1 MAVSRI
7 RQVSYFDTGRDGVDP
22 VPAGAERLSE
32 VAYRKILEG
41 LFSRRLPAGA
51 FLSQNDLVKLID
63 VPVQPLRDALR
74 TLEAEGVVTIHPR
87 SGIEFLKPDLELVR
101 STYQF
106 RAIIERAAARSY
118 AEKAKVA
125 EIEQLSERHAAL
137 TTIIENE
144 GLTPEALEQLE
155 SLDQDLHASMIRSLR
170 NPLIETTARRLKNYL
185 ALIRVERR
193 ITKSLALRTIAEHV
207 EILEAFGSRDPDR
220 AEAALILHFQAA
232 TQRILEMF

>member
-1 MAVSRI
+1 MRNVP
-7 RQVSYFDTGRDGVDP
+7 YFDNARDGGISGSVGP
-22 VPAGAERLSE
+22 ERLSE
-32 VAYRKILEG
+32 IAYREILEG

-51 FLSQNDLVKLID
+51 FLSQNELVKLIG

-118 AEKAKVA
+118 AEQAELS
-125 EIEQLSERHAAL
+125 EIERLSERHAAL
-137 TTIIENE
+137 ASTIDNG
-144 GLTPEALEQLE
+144 GLTSETLEQLE
-155 SLDQDLHASMIRSLR
+155 SLDQELHACMIRSLR

-193 ITKSLALRTIAEHV
+193 ITKTLALQTIAEHI
-207 EILEAFGSRDPDR
+207 EILGAFASRDPDR
-220 AEAALILHFQAA
+220 AEAALIQHFQAA
-232 TQRILEMF
+232 THRILGMF